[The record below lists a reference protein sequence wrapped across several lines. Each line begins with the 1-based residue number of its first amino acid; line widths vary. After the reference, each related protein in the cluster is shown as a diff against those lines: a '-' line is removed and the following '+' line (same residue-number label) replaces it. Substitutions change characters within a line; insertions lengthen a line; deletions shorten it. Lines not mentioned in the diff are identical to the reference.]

1 MKLTFELDRNVPETV
16 RISTE
21 WRATF
26 RLTRFAASLSEVR
39 ISVRSPTGN
48 SQSARFEA
56 LVWVK
61 LASEH
66 KIVVQESS
74 ASPAEAAHLAID
86 RAASAVGRYLLRTI
100 RHQMLSQGADS
111 GSLPMDGP

>member
-1 MKLTFELDRNVPETV
+1 MKFTFELDRYIPETV

-26 RLTRFAASLSEVR
+26 RLARFSASLSEVR
-39 ISVRSPTGN
+39 IFVRSPAGN
-48 SQSARFEA
+48 PQSARYES

-66 KIVVQESS
+66 KIIVQENS

-86 RAASAVGRYLLRTI
+86 RAASAVGRYLRRTI
-100 RHQMLSQGADS
+100 RHQMLSNGSDS
-111 GSLPMDGP
+111 GFLPME

>member
-1 MKLTFELDRNVPETV
+1 MKFTFELDRDVPETV

-26 RLTRFAASLSEVR
+26 RLTRYSASLSEAR
-39 ISVRSPTGN
+39 ICVRSPTGN
-48 SQSARFEA
+48 SQSARFEC

-66 KIVVQESS
+66 KIIVQESS
-74 ASPAEAAHLAID
+74 GSPAEAAHLAID
-86 RAASAVGRYLLRTI
+86 RAASAVGRYLRHTI
-100 RHQMLSQGADS
+100 RHQMQSQGSEA
-111 GSLPMDGP
+111 GSLPTE